1 MLESH
6 FKLLVYLLGNGAVE
20 HPMLLKHGEDV
31 RQDERI
37 VQLLSNIDLALQ
49 RDTDCRKRR
58 LRIRTFQ
65 VIPLS
70 PTCGMFEWVPDT
82 VTLKSFIE
90 TDLVLRAHQEKYF
103 KLLKSLQFPSL

>member
-1 MLESH
+1 VPYQ
-6 FKLLVYLLGNGAVE
+6 LLKCRHHILIFICLLGNGAVE
-20 HPMLLKHGEDV
+20 HPMLIKHGEDV

-82 VTLKSFIE
+82 VTLKGFIE
-90 TDLVLRAHQEKYF
+90 TDLEFRAHQERYYAY
-103 KLLKSLQFPSL
+103 